1 MLTDKALKALK
12 PREKPYKRADEK
24 GLFVIVRPDG
34 AVWWRFKYRYGGREK
49 GLSFGIYPD
58 TSLKLAREKR
68 DEARKLL
75 AAGNDPSAKRR
86 AEKIAQADTF
96 EGIAREWLKMRKTG
110 LAANTLKAA
119 ERRLE
124 RWVFPQLGTWPIRTV
139 EPPDVLRV
147 LRRIESFDKHET
159 AHRVRNRISQV
170 FRYAIATG
178 RATRDPTADLKGAL
192 APVPTEHRAA
202 VVTPAEVGGLL
213 RAIESYQGQP
223 AVMYALRLAPM
234 LFVRPGELRAAEWI
248 EIDLDGTV
256 WRIPA
261 AKMKMDERH
270 IVPLSTQAVAI
281 LGELKALTGTGR
293 YLFPSL
299 RTTQRCMSENTL
311 NAALRRLGYA
321 KDQQTAHGF
330 RTIASTLLNELG
342 FPPDL
347 IELQLAH
354 KPRDKVRAAY
364 NRAERL
370 AGRRAMMQAWAD
382 YLEGLKTGAKVTAIR
397 RSR

>member
-1 MLTDKALKALK
+1 M
-12 PREKPYKRADEK
+12 Y
-24 GLFVIVRPDG
+24 
-34 AVWWRFKYRYGGREK
+34 
-49 GLSFGIYPD
+49 
-58 TSLKLAREKR
+58 
-68 DEARKLL
+68 
-75 AAGNDPSAKRR
+75 
-86 AEKIAQADTF
+86 
-96 EGIAREWLKMRKTG
+96 
-110 LAANTLKAA
+110 
-119 ERRLE
+119 
-124 RWVFPQLGTWPIRTV
+124 
-139 EPPDVLRV
+139 
-147 LRRIESFDKHET
+147 ET

-192 APVPTEHRAA
+192 APVPTEHRPA

-261 AKMKMDERH
+261 AKMKMDKRH

-281 LGELKALTGTGR
+281 LGELTALTGTGR

-364 NRAERL
+364 NRAER
-370 AGRRAMMQAWAD
+370 RAMMQAWAD
-382 YLEGLKTGAKVTAIR
+382 YLDGLKTGAKVTAIGQGR
-397 RSR
+397 